1 MCIIHINLSSVL
13 CDCILLQL
21 VAHVPY
27 IEYEINIRF
36 WVLILLVPFVLITYI
51 RDLKTLSPFVTVA
64 NLCLLFVVIVIFFD
78 AISRLVTQRAAVNCQ
93 QQNYTLDPNDAMICG
108 VSPWPLVLN
117 ELFIFFG
124 VAVFTFEGIGFVLP
138 LENKMAKPKQ
148 FKPILITAMS
158 TVATLYVAMGL
169 IGYLAYGKCSQPNLT
184 LNLNSDVIW
193 LKS

>member
-1 MCIIHINLSSVL
+1 MIVRIS
-13 CDCILLQL
+13 LQL

-27 IEYEINIRF
+27 LEYNLDIQF

-51 RDLKTLSPFVTVA
+51 RELRTLSPFVTVA
-64 NLCLLFVVIVIFFD
+64 NLCLLFVVIVLFFD

-93 QQNYTLDPNDAMICG
+93 QQNHNYTLDPSHAMICG
-108 VSPWPLVLN
+108 VSPWPVEVN

-138 LENKMAKPKQ
+138 LENKMAKPRH
-148 FKPILITAMS
+148 FKPVLITAMS
-158 TVATLYVAMGL
+158 TVATLYVAMGM